1 MAVLLAACGG
11 SSSTNPARDAV
22 LAQAEVAFA
31 EQAGIEELS
40 ESLEDYVACLLDDVV
55 EELDL
60 SWAEVESALEE
71 TGDLSSLGSGTDDMP
86 DGVLLCLGELTSADL
101 ELLGVSEGLF
111 ESSADAYGDDPVLDA
126 LWDACEAGDAVACD
140 DLYMQSPFGSEY
152 ESFALDNGGSGGGFF
167 DSGSD
172 ADSYGDDPEL
182 DALWDACEGGDAVAC
197 DDLYWQS
204 PVGSEYESFAE
215 ENRSFGS
222 DADSYGDDPRLDA
235 LWDACEAGDAV
246 ACDDLYW
253 QSPVGSE
260 YEEFGRG
267 NGSFGA
273 DSYGD
278 DPELDALWDACEAG
292 DDAACS
298 DLFWQSPI
306 GSEYE
311 SFGSSCAGRGCEP

>member
-1 MAVLLAACGG
+1 MVQSTRRLAAVALGVVMAVLVAACGG
-11 SSSTNPARDAV
+11 SSSTNPARDAA
-22 LAQAEVAFA
+22 LAQVELAFA
-31 EQAGIEELS
+31 EQAGLEELP
-40 ESLEDYVACLLDDVV
+40 ESLEDYVVCLLDSVV
-55 EELDL
+55 EELDV
-60 SWAEVESALEE
+60 SWTEIESALEE
-71 TGDLSSLGSGTDDMP
+71 TGDLSSLGSDTDDMP
-86 DGVLLCLGELTSADL
+86 QGVLTCLSELTIGDL
-101 ELLGVSEGLF
+101 ELLGGSEGLF
-111 ESSADAYGDDPVLDA
+111 EPSADSYGDDPVLDA
-126 LWDACEAGDAVACD
+126 LWDACEGGDAVACD

-152 ESFALDNGGSGGGFF
+152 ETFALDNGGSGGGFF

-197 DDLYWQS
+197 DDLFWQS
-204 PVGSEYESFAE
+204 PVGSEYESFAQ

-222 DADSYGDDPRLDA
+222 
-235 LWDACEAGDAV
+235 
-246 ACDDLYW
+246 
-253 QSPVGSE
+253 
-260 YEEFGRG
+260 
-267 NGSFGA
+267 GA

-298 DLFWQSPI
+298 DLYWQSPL